1 MSEITPDQLQALL
14 NFASKKLGTTPEKLA
29 KTVTEGNLGD
39 LTGHMDPQN
48 AAKINEMVSDRSKAE
63 QLLRTPQAQQL
74 INQFLGGQGK

>member
-29 KTVTEGNLGD
+29 KTVTEGNPED
-39 LTGHMDPQN
+39 LTSRMDPQN
-48 AAKINEMVSDRSKAE
+48 AAKLHEILSDRSKAE
-63 QLLRTPQAQQL
+63 QLLHTPQAQKL